1 MAKRLE
7 GRVAIVSGAARG
19 MGAAEARQ
27 FAAEGA
33 SVVLGDV
40 LDEDGVKVASEIG
53 AAAVYTP
60 LDVTREE
67 DWKAAVELAQNR
79 FGHLDTLV
87 NNAGILRLGLLEQ
100 TPLEEYELVVR
111 VNQVGCFLG
120 MKTVIPAL
128 REAGGGSI
136 VNISSVAG
144 MNGIAGAVSYTASK
158 YAVRGMTKVAALE
171 VGKDGIRVNSV
182 HPGGVD
188 TPMIAREGGSAGDD
202 DSAGLPNPIP
212 RIARPEE
219 VAELVT
225 WLASDASS
233 YCTGSEF
240 VIDGG
245 GTAGMLLPTLED

>member
-158 YAVRGMTKVAALE
+158 YAVRGMTQVAALE

-202 DSAGLPNPIP
+202 DSAGVPSPIP

>member
-79 FGHLDTLV
+79 FGHLDVLV